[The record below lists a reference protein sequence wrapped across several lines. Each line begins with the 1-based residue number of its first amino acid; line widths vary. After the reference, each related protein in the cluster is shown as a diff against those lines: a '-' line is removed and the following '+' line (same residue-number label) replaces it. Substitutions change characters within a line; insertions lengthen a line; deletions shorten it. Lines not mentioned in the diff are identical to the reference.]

1 MITKL
6 VEFSELE
13 NDIAR
18 TSGKPWDLLAP
29 IIGKTYVTAITRD
42 GCSACEKQK
51 PKLDELAK
59 SISTKHGE
67 KVAFTKIHVKFASDS
82 QEESLRSKEIL
93 GHYFYPTN
101 LILLRTTDRGAFE
114 YYRNV
119 SPDMKE
125 LERNIEHA
133 IEVAAMLE
141 KQTD

>member
-1 MITKL
+1 MTIKV
-6 VEFSELE
+6 VEFGELE
-13 NDIAR
+13 NDISR

-29 IIGKTYVTAITRD
+29 IIGKTYVAAITRD

-59 SISTKHGE
+59 SIATKHGE
-67 KVAFTKIHVKFASDS
+67 KVVFTRIHVKFASDS

-101 LILLRTTDRGAFE
+101 LILLRTIDRGVFE

-133 IEVAAMLE
+133 IEVAAMME